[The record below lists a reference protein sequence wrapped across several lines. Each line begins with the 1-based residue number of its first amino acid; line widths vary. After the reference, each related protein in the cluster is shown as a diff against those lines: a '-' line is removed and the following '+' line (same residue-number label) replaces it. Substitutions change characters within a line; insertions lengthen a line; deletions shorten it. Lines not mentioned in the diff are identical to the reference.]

1 MSETDKMTAA
11 NATHELA
18 CSHCCRW
25 EKFYMMPCHVL
36 KEMPGDRLKVLVFG
50 ERNWK
55 GRDHISRVRYVD
67 KHRVHLRQREH
78 GVKS

>member
-1 MSETDKMTAA
+1 MNDLTAA

-36 KEMPGDRLKVLVFG
+36 KEMPGGRLKVLVFG

-55 GRDHISRVRYVD
+55 DREHISKVRYVD
-67 KHRVHLRQREH
+67 AHRVHVRRQEAARD
-78 GVKS
+78 